1 MKFNTIQTC
10 SKTFLAVSFSVA
22 ASLAAAASAEPAL
35 QVKTV
40 LDDRDIELYSPRFVP
55 NSSEIVVV
63 RKAHEPDFHEA
74 EAFTEKE
81 LNKSRGKA
89 DQNPRWADPEVTLVS
104 SDGKDRKVIDHGWSP
119 EATPKGDKIYYI
131 KQVEPISGKRVL
143 ADTQKGN
150 ALYSFEIPTS
160 TKREL
165 VIPTSGYIDAPRVH
179 QSEQKV
185 AYDLCDHINGAY
197 GGAVGIGVYDE
208 TTGKSQTC
216 LEPAKHFKLFDL
228 IGPTFW
234 NKASLITLRQTPK
247 SEGVWLADEYTWD
260 ILKLENGSQ
269 RVLYKNE
276 TPIKAYSK
284 TLRISETPDGHI
296 ELIDGDKLSK
306 LNAMDGTVIETQTR
320 PDAQGMPS
328 PDRKFEAILTEDDS
342 VEVTIKA
349 SGEKLKTKMP
359 GQVQALRWSPD
370 SASLAAIVTKNR
382 KHQGMDVFD
391 RDTML
396 LIVLGDTGASKK

>member
-1 MKFNTIQTC
+1 MKFNTIPTC
-10 SKTFLAVSFSVA
+10 SKTFLALSFC
-22 ASLAAAASAEPAL
+22 LAGFLTAAASAEPTL

-40 LDDRDIELYSPRFVP
+40 LDDRDIELYTPRFVP
-55 NSSEIVVV
+55 NSSDIVVV

-74 EAFTEKE
+74 EAFSEKE

-89 DQNPRWADPEVTLVS
+89 NQNPRWADPEVTLVS
-104 SDGKDRKVIDHGWSP
+104 SDGKNRKVIDNGWSP
-119 EATPKGDKIYYI
+119 EPTPKGNKVYYI

-165 VIPTSGYIDAPRVH
+165 VVPTSGYIDAPRVH
-179 QSEQKV
+179 PSEQKV

-197 GGAVGIGVYDE
+197 GGPVGIGVYDE
-208 TTGKSQTC
+208 STGKSQTY
-216 LEPAKHFKLFDL
+216 LEPTKHFNLFDL

-234 NKASLITLRQTPK
+234 NKASLITLRQTPT

-260 ILKLENGSQ
+260 ILKLENGAQS
-269 RVLYKNE
+269 VLYKDE
-276 TPIKAYSK
+276 TPIKAYGK
-284 TLRISETPDGHI
+284 TLRISETTDGQI
-296 ELIDGDKLSK
+296 ELIDGDKVSK
-306 LNAMDGTVIETQTR
+306 LNAMDGTVIETRAR
-320 PDAQGMPS
+320 PESQGMAS
-328 PDRKFEAILTEDDS
+328 PDGRFEAILTEDDS

-359 GQVQALRWSPD
+359 GQVQTMLWSPD
-370 SASLAAIVTKNR
+370 SNSLAAVVTKNR

-391 RDTML
+391 RDNLL
-396 LIVLGDTGASKK
+396 LIVLRGARALEK